1 MAAPAHDRTPSA
13 DQGGR
18 TDSPVAG
25 SRGIGLAV
33 VLIGGG
39 AGYGGGN
46 VGPVTAAIGHAF
58 GVSLSTVGLT
68 MTVFFAAI
76 AIVTV
81 GSALVLR
88 RLGPR
93 AVLVLC
99 CLLAGA
105 GNVLCAVS
113 PWFGG
118 LLAGRALAG
127 LGAGLAFVIGPVV
140 ARANGGARL
149 VGAFGAAVTL
159 GIAVAL
165 ALGSVLEDAG
175 VNWRVGFVI
184 SAAIGLAAL
193 PVLPRRVP
201 AGASPAARTPGFLR
215 VALRT
220 GALWRLML
228 LFIHSNGITIV
239 VSTWM
244 IEYLVMHGG
253 NRPWLAGALG
263 FVLFVVTAIMR
274 RMSGRF
280 VDGGAGRQRLAAA
293 SPLLTAAGLAGL
305 ALDAD
310 AGPALVW
317 VILMGAGFALPY
329 ALMIDR
335 AQQLFPR
342 SPAEVIALLQ
352 TGPNVVPMAV
362 VPLVGAALDADHGPA
377 AFLALAG
384 FVAVVAVANAGRWSI
399 TTEAP
404 RT

>member
-1 MAAPAHDRTPSA
+1 MAAPTHHRVPAPEA
-13 DQGGR
+13 GGH
-18 TDSPVAG
+18 AG
-25 SRGIGLAV
+25 SARGVTPGVGLSV
-33 VLIGGG
+33 VLLGAG

-46 VGPVTAAIGHAF
+46 VGPVTGAIGRAF

-81 GSALVLR
+81 GSAFVLR

-105 GNVLCAVS
+105 GNLLCAAS

-118 LLAGRALAG
+118 VLAGRALAG
-127 LGAGLAFVIGPVV
+127 LGAGLAFVIGPVL

-165 ALGSVLEDAG
+165 ALGSVLADAG
-175 VNWRVGFVI
+175 VNWRVGFAI
-184 SAAIGLAAL
+184 SAGIGLAAL
-193 PVLPRRVP
+193 PFLPRRVS
-201 AGASPAARTPGFLR
+201 AGTSPGTRTPGFMR

-220 GALWRLML
+220 TALWRLML
-228 LFIHSNGITIV
+228 LFIHANGITIV

-244 IEYLVMHGG
+244 IEYLVVRGG

-263 FVLFVVTAIMR
+263 FVLFVVTAIVR
-274 RMSGRF
+274 RISGRF
-280 VDGGAGRQRLAAA
+280 VGGGAGRQRLAAA

-310 AGPALVW
+310 AGAALAW

-335 AQQLFPR
+335 AQRLFPR
-342 SPAEVIALLQ
+342 SPAEVIAFLQ

-362 VPLVGAALDADHGPA
+362 VPLIGAALDSGHGPA
-377 AFLALAG
+377 AFLSLAG
-384 FVAVVAVANAGRWSI
+384 FVVLVAVANAGPWS
-399 TTEAP
+399 
-404 RT
+404 R